1 MAELRELICTRHGKT
16 CDGNAKHAHIFRW
29 VTVK

>member
-1 MAELRELICTRHGKT
+1 MPEIRKLVCTAHGKA
-16 CDGNAKHAHIFRW
+16 CDGNVKHAHIFRW